1 MTLGATAAA
10 EAAQP
15 EPQVAAAAAL
25 EGQGYTVEERTT
37 EEIVLRV
44 GNSTDV
50 KQLASSISFALQ
62 DCKRVTLRAVGAS
75 AVNQMAKASAIA
87 RTYVAG
93 RGVDLSV
100 RPGFT
105 TVKMKDLSNP
115 TGPLVDQTAI
125 VFILKV
131 D

>member
-1 MTLGATAAA
+1 LGATAAA
-10 EAAQP
+10 AEDVGHTAP
-15 EPQVAAAAAL
+15 EQKAL
-25 EGQGYTVEERTT
+25 EGTGYSVEERSTD
-37 EEIVLRV
+37 EIILRV

-62 DCKRVTLRAVGAS
+62 DSKRVVLRAVGAS
-75 AVNQMAKASAIA
+75 AVNQMAKACAIA

-100 RPGFT
+100 RPGFA

-115 TGPLVDQTAI
+115 SGPMQDQTAI

>member
-1 MTLGATAAA
+1 MAATAGAAA
-10 EAAQP
+10 EVGQP
-15 EPQVAAAAAL
+15 PEQHPL
-25 EGQGYTVEERTT
+25 EGPGYSLEERST
-37 EEIVLRV
+37 EETVLRV
-44 GNSTDV
+44 GNSSDV
-50 KQLASSISFALQ
+50 KKLASSISFALQ
-62 DCKRVTLRAVGAS
+62 DSRRVILRAVGAS
-75 AVNQMAKASAIA
+75 AVNQMAKACAIA

-105 TVKMKDLSNP
+105 TVKMPDLNNP
-115 TGPLVDQTAI
+115 GGPMVEQTAL

>member
-1 MTLGATAAA
+1 MAATAAA
-10 EAAQP
+10 AAEAV
-15 EPQVAAAAAL
+15 EPQDKL
-25 EGQGYTVEERTT
+25 EGQGYSLEERSSD
-37 EEIVLRV
+37 EIVLRV

-62 DCKRVTLRAVGAS
+62 DSKRVTLRAVGAS
-75 AVNQMAKASAIA
+75 AVNQMAKACAIA

-100 RPGFT
+100 RPGFA

-115 TGPLVDQTAI
+115 TGPLIEQTAI